1 MLCRPFSCGNR
12 NLREEN
18 THPFRSDRLPRR
30 SFYQRRVHVNGR
42 QSGVSGIF
50 DLKIDNPSSKDPIG
64 ETNTGPN
71 EKETKLDAAFHATL
85 K

>member
-1 MLCRPFSCGNR
+1 
-12 NLREEN
+12 
-18 THPFRSDRLPRR
+18 
-30 SFYQRRVHVNGR
+30 VNGR

-64 ETNTGPN
+64 ETNTGLN
-71 EKETKLDAAFHATL
+71 EKETKLDAAFPAAL